1 MSNASTQVV
10 SRQIKVPFH
19 GAELYVVEHNGE
31 PYTPMKPIV
40 DGMGL
45 DWKSQHTKLTQR
57 FASTI
62 VEIAMVAE
70 DGKRRLMSC
79 MPIKKLPGWLHS
91 INVGKIR
98 AELRETVA
106 AYQAECDDA
115 LWQYWMDGIAFNPRL
130 GFSVNAGDVLTA
142 DQQET
147 LRLMVKTLVER
158 LPKGKQGGAT
168 IKIWSKLKSH
178 FKVGYRQIP
187 QSEFTEAV
195 SIVTR
200 TAADWEI
207 VDEKADDDGITFKV
221 PRYGRYVVEASSL
234 GSYVFDARD
243 VAFVMN
249 RDLGEMKS
257 EMRSL
262 SDTLDAMRQKISDFT
277 DDRSRPHVL
286 RPVAID
292 MRVCL

>member
-1 MSNASTQVV
+1 MANSSKSSEIV
-10 SRQIKVPFH
+10 QIRVPFH
-19 GAELYVVEHNGE
+19 GAELYVVEHDGE

-45 DWKSQHTKLTQR
+45 DWASQFTKVKQR
-57 FASTI
+57 FQSTI
-62 VEIAMVAE
+62 VEITMVAE
-70 DGKRRLMSC
+70 DGKRRSMTCL
-79 MPIKKLPGWLHS
+79 PVKKLPGWLHS

-98 AELRETVA
+98 PELRERVA
-106 AYQAECDDA
+106 EYQAECDDA
-115 LWQYWMDGIAFNPRL
+115 LWQYWNEGIAVNPRVA
-130 GFSVNAGDVLTA
+130 FAVNPGDVLTA

-158 LPKGKQGGAT
+158 LPKAKQGGAT

-187 QSEFTEAV
+187 QAEFTEAV

-200 TAADWEI
+200 TASEWEI
-207 VDEKADDDGITFKV
+207 VDEEGEADGITFKV
-221 PRYGRYVVEASSL
+221 PSYGRYVVEASPL

-243 VAFVMN
+243 VAYVMN
-249 RDLGEMKS
+249 RDLGQMKS

-262 SDTLDAMRQKISDFT
+262 SDSLDAMRQKISDFA
-277 DDRSRPHVL
+277 DDRTKPHVL

-292 MRVCL
+292 MRVCV